1 MNFISFY
8 LFSLLLELI
17 FLYPSLECQFY
28 LYSTLNC
35 LLSHSVYA
43 SYITESTHIFNYYFL
58 PLKSPSQ
65 LLNFGVPQTPCNT
78 NTTYLPKSLLL
89 FSFLPHSSYLEFFF
103 FSFREKLFF
112 KLQQVGSLI
121 LTHGI

>member
-17 FLYPSLECQFY
+17 FFYPSLECHFY

-43 SYITESTHIFNYYFL
+43 SYITESTHILNYYSL

-65 LLNFGVPQTPCNT
+65 LLNFGVPQTPCNA
-78 NTTYLPKSLLL
+78 NTTHLPKSLLL
-89 FSFLPHSSYLEFFF
+89 FSFLQNSSYLEYF
-103 FSFREKLFF
+103 FSFFQGEAFF
-112 KLQQVGSLI
+112 
-121 LTHGI
+121 